1 MSQLDAILKHLK
13 EYGSITPY
21 EALQEYGCFRL
32 GARIWDLRDLGYE
45 INTIIESSRNRYGHV
60 VTYARYQL
68 KG

>member
-13 EYGSITPY
+13 KYGSITPY

-45 INTIIESSRNRYGHV
+45 IDTEIESSRNRDGHV